1 MVSRRL
7 EVELAPESSD
17 RCRFCFREV
26 CSDCEGCIDGKH
38 VECRPCVCDD
48 GDKYVQPE
56 LECKWCGNDFDS
68 CICTWDDN
76 GFEWGD

>member
-1 MVSRRL
+1 MRKRL

-17 RCRFCFREV
+17 RCRFCLRPV
-26 CSDCEGCIDGKH
+26 CSDCEGCLDGSH
-38 VECRPCVCDD
+38 VECHPCTCEEPDE
-48 GDKYVQPE
+48 QLP
-56 LECKWCGNDFDS
+56 LAECKWCGCDYDD